1 MSKHEFL
8 KNEEKKLMAKI
19 KDQDKKLFQKFIM
32 GKQWTSIEEF
42 LKKKNTD

>member
-1 MSKHEFL
+1 MIKRVMSKHEFL

-32 GKQWTSIEEF
+32 GKQ
-42 LKKKNTD
+42 

>member
-1 MSKHEFL
+1 MIKRVISKHEFL

-32 GKQWTSIEEF
+32 GK
-42 LKKKNTD
+42 